1 MAKIT
6 KHELRKDPI
15 HKALENILAFIL
27 RPRIPKKTLQIGG
40 AIVIVIALVL
50 TYKVV
55 NKPRRSPDAELR
67 LLQVVVSLA
76 QNDTSSVPQ
85 LLNELITRYRA
96 TESGKRAYFYYG
108 VYELR
113 RNNKEIAEEYFK
125 KFFFFFIKDDLL
137 KALAY
142 GNLGNIYLD
151 RGEYDKAISF
161 FQKAEKT
168 SPEKSLM
175 AFYYFKRAKAY
186 QIKGD
191 FQESYTLLTEFS
203 EKYKNSS
210 LRGKVEEEIKFLK
223 GYLKGVNLT
232 S

>member
-1 MAKIT
+1 MARIT
-6 KHELRKDPI
+6 KQELRKDPI

-27 RPRIPKKTLQIGG
+27 RPRVPKKALQIGG
-40 AIVIVIALVL
+40 AVIVVIALVVA
-50 TYKVV
+50 YRVV

-76 QNDTSSVPQ
+76 QNDTASVPQ
-85 LLNELITRYRA
+85 LLNELATMYRA

-108 VYELR
+108 VYEMR

-125 KFFFFFIKDDLL
+125 KFLRSGIKDDLL
-137 KALAY
+137 RALAY
-142 GNLGNIYLD
+142 GNLGDIYLD

-161 FQKAEKT
+161 YEKAEKT

-175 AFYYFKRAKAY
+175 AFYYYKRAKAY
-186 QIKGD
+186 EIKGD
-191 FQESYTLLTEFS
+191 FQQSYTLLTEFS
-203 EKYKNSS
+203 KKYRNSS
-210 LRGKVEEEIKFLK
+210 LRGKVEEEVKFLK
-223 GYLKGVNLT
+223 GYIKGVNLT

>member
-6 KHELRKDPI
+6 KEELRKDPI
-15 HKALENILAFIL
+15 HKALESILAFIL
-27 RPRIPKKTLQIGG
+27 RPRIPKKTLQVGG
-40 AIVIVIALVL
+40 AIVIVIALIL
-50 TYKVV
+50 TYKFI

-76 QNDTSSVPQ
+76 QNDTASVPQ
-85 LLNELITRYRA
+85 LLSELTTRYRA
-96 TESGKRAYFYYG
+96 TESGKRAFFYYG
-108 VYELR
+108 VFEMR

-125 KFFFFFIKDDLL
+125 KFLRSGVKDDLL
-137 KALAY
+137 RALAY
-142 GNLGNIYLD
+142 GNLGDIYLD

-161 FQKAEKT
+161 YEKAEKI

-191 FQESYTLLTEFS
+191 FQESYNLFTEFS
-203 EKYKNSS
+203 KKYKNSS
-210 LRGKVEEEIKFLK
+210 LKGKVEEEIKFLK

-232 S
+232 T